1 MASDRKFTHFN
12 NNYIEQLR
20 PRIYHHTVNGD
31 KTTYEVA
38 LLEAMKS
45 VYENLRYSEKR
56 LIKELRK
63 GDIMEKIKLNNT
75 TLLYPKYPEIN
86 QLFNRKLLNK
96 VFNEEINGFLA
107 MFDGGDKSKRMGSCR
122 TQFDLSDIFSK
133 GFFWLYLIS

>member
-1 MASDRKFTHFN
+1 M
-12 NNYIEQLR
+12 
-20 PRIYHHTVNGD
+20 
-31 KTTYEVA
+31 
-38 LLEAMKS
+38 
-45 VYENLRYSEKR
+45 
-56 LIKELRK
+56 IKELRK

-122 TQFDLSDIFSK
+122 TQFDLSDILNGIDKIDNIELTFQGHERAAGFYIERTDDKALTKKDMMNVSMAIQKKNLCFKRRSK
-133 GFFWLYLIS
+133 LYSKICIC